1 MKKLLLL
8 AALLLPLAANAQ
20 IPTDKDWADY
30 SYYAHANELVKERP
44 VAVLF
49 GDSIT
54 YNWVKN
60 DSEFLSIHQFVG
72 RGISGQ
78 TTLQMLARFR
88 TDVLE
93 LKPQY
98 VVILAGIND
107 IARNTGYIEVEH
119 TFGNIVSMVELA
131 QANGIK
137 PVLCTVLP
145 ASAINWRRELGDPRP
160 LIGQLNELICEYAA
174 SHQLPLVDYH
184 TAMKDADGAM
194 DQAYVTDPVHPNLA
208 GYKVME
214 KVLMDVLNK
223 N

>member
-1 MKKLLLL
+1 MFELIPFDRHLSRVSAFDPFRDFEELERRFFGNTGNGI
-8 AALLLPLAANAQ
+8 NA
-20 IPTDKDWADY
+20 
-30 SYYAHANELVKERP
+30 
-44 VAVLF
+44 
-49 GDSIT
+49 
-54 YNWVKN
+54 
-60 DSEFLSIHQFVG
+60 
-72 RGISGQ
+72 
-78 TTLQMLARFR
+78 FR
-88 TDVLE
+88 TDVIE
-93 LKPQY
+93 LKPEY

-107 IARNTGYIEVEH
+107 IARNTGYIGVEH
-119 TFGNIVSMVELA
+119 TFGNLVSMVELA

-160 LIGQLNELICEYAA
+160 LIAQLNELICQYAA
-174 SHQLPLVDYH
+174 SHNLPLVDYH
-184 TAMKDADGAM
+184 AAMKDADNGM